1 MSATLDFDT
10 GPLNWVRGDIE
21 TALKG
26 AAERVRAYGVDH
38 SLENALRL
46 AHDEVHM
53 ATGAL
58 RMVGLEGAA
67 KVISALEDVLS
78 AMDSKAISVDEL
90 NTKAVLDALET
101 LHKWV
106 IRMAEGRG
114 EGELALFPTYRRLRE
129 LAGVEKI
136 FEGELFYP
144 NLKVRVAEEAQAGV
158 AEGELPQRVKAARA
172 SFQRG
177 LLAFLRG
184 TKSEAGLAAMAKA
197 LADVES
203 CVSSQAARAFWW
215 ACKGFV
221 DALQNK
227 GVEPDFHVKQL
238 LARIDLQMRQLIEGS
253 PQVAENLMRDAL
265 FFIAKSKS
273 VGDDSQAV
281 RSAFGLD
288 KYLPKRQ
295 MDAEQMARA
304 RPVLKSLKETLTEA
318 RNHWHSF
325 SEGKQD
331 ALAAFQA
338 AVGRLSTQA
347 GALGV
352 TALSELISGVNET
365 TDALDGLSGEALA
378 AAQLEIATTLLF
390 LQNAVWPPHAQ
401 AMPRKPHPTS
411 WTKGR

>member
-21 TALKG
+21 AALKS
-26 AAERVRAYGVDH
+26 AAERVRAYGTDQ

-46 AHDEVHM
+46 ARDEAHG

-67 KVISALEDVLS
+67 KVIASLEDALT
-78 AMDSKAISVDEL
+78 AMDSKDIAADEL
-90 NTKAVLDALET
+90 NTKAVLDALDT
-101 LHKWV
+101 LLKWV
-106 IRMAEGRG
+106 VRMAEGRG

-129 LAGVEKI
+129 LTGAEKI

-144 NLKVRVAEEAQAGV
+144 NLKVRVETETQAGISDD
-158 AEGELPQRVKAARA
+158 ELPQRVKAARA
-172 SFQRG
+172 QFQRG
-177 LLAFLRG
+177 LLAFLRS
-184 TKSEAGLAAMAKA
+184 TKAEAGLAAMAKA
-197 LADVES
+197 LAEVES

-221 DALQNK
+221 DALLNK

-253 PQVAENLMRDAL
+253 PQVAEHLMRDAL

-273 VGDDSQAV
+273 MGNDSEAV

-288 KYLPKRQ
+288 KYLPKQQ

-304 RPVLKSLKETLTEA
+304 RPVLKLLKETLTEGEILHFQPEEVRHLA
-318 RNHWHSF
+318 SVMTRYLN
-325 SEGKQD
+325 GLRD
-331 ALAAFQA
+331 GVRVALES
-338 AVGRLSTQA
+338 R
-347 GALGV
+347 
-352 TALSELISGVNET
+352 
-365 TDALDGLSGEALA
+365 
-378 AAQLEIATTLLF
+378 
-390 LQNAVWPPHAQ
+390 
-401 AMPRKPHPTS
+401 
-411 WTKGR
+411 